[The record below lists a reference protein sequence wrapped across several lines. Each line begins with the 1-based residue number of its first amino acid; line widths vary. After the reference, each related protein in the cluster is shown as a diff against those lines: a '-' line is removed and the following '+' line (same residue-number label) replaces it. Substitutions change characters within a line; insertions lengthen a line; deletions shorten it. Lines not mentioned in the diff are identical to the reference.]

1 MAERPTTGSLLWRV
15 SMKWR
20 AAVDRAVEPLGLTH
34 AQYSLLASL
43 YGRTLAGEA
52 PSQRQLADHSGL
64 DPIYVSKLIRALERS
79 GLVARTTDPAD
90 SRAVRLS
97 LTADGERVVQRA
109 IRVVHDLLDELTA
122 PIGGL
127 GGDADRQLNDI
138 LQQLLGE
145 QPGPTKGSTP

>member
-1 MAERPTTGSLLWRV
+1 VSERPTTGSLIWRV

-43 YGRTLAGEA
+43 YGRTRTGET
-52 PSQRQLADHSGL
+52 PSQRQLAEHSGL
-64 DPIYVSKLIRALERS
+64 DPIYVSKLIRALERA
-79 GLVARTTDPAD
+79 GLVTRTADPDD
-90 SRAVRLS
+90 SRAVRLA
-97 LTADGERVVQRA
+97 LTPHGEAVARQA
-109 IRVVHDLLDELTA
+109 IEVVHDLLEELTA

-127 GGDADRQLNDI
+127 GGDADRRLNDL